1 MKKHQTTKKNGGESP
16 ARTVQVE
23 FVHQTA
29 TRVFIAGAFND
40 WRPEVSPMV
49 PLGDGRWVKI
59 LLLPPGTYEYRLV
72 VDGEWMPDPRASE
85 TAPNP
90 FGGVNSILK
99 TEAPGQPTLRA
110 RAARKKS
117 ARICA
122 YETNQN

>member
-1 MKKHQTTKKNGGESP
+1 MKENRTTKMNGGEPP
-16 ARTVQVE
+16 ARTVRVE

-49 PLGDGRWVKI
+49 SLGDGRWVKE

-72 VDGEWMPDPRASE
+72 VDDEWMPDPRANE

-99 TEAPGQPTLRA
+99 TEAPCQPTLRA

-117 ARICA
+117 ARINA
-122 YETNQN
+122 YETIQN